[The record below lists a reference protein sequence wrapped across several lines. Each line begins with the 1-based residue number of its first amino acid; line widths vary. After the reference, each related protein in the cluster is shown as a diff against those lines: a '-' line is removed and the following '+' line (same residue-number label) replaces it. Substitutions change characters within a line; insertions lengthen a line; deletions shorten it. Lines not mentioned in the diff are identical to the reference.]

1 MRIAEVAALS
11 SESVETVDG
20 VQNFRVKI
28 DAKNK
33 FSRGRLV
40 PIAESLKRLL
50 PLHSFD
56 LRRRDNAVG
65 KRFGRLK
72 TEAWVNGHERKKCFH
87 SIRKFVV
94 TSLERGG
101 IKESVTADLVGHK
114 KNTITYGVY
123 SGGSALRDIAEAVAV
138 LDVVQPV
145 GDDSNV
151 VRLPVDKRR

>member
-40 PIAESLKRLL
+40 PIAEGLKRLL